1 MLLLN
6 NLIVLVVQLN
16 GNSMN
21 DSKLNFIQ
29 LFQNFVRN
37 NFRSIIIFIGSLI
50 LLLIFIQIY
59 SYYNDR
65 NLKKTSIKFF
75 NILDNE
81 DKLITDMKDLS
92 NDKNIYSILS
102 QLKLIQVNNKNK
114 NYDLSNEIYKQL
126 IKSKYL
132 NSIYLSAI
140 ATNASYTL
148 INASYI
154 ENTSRYLNDISM
166 YISLINEEL
175 ESYQSIKKELEYLNI
190 ITEIDINNLD
200 YKNNNSALELYDT
213 ISNSSL
219 ISSSIKERVKKIH
232 EFQVYK

>member
-1 MLLLN
+1 
-6 NLIVLVVQLN
+6 
-16 GNSMN
+16 MN

-37 NFRSIIIFIGSLI
+37 NFKRIIIFIGSLI

-75 NILDNE
+75 SILDNE

-126 IKSKYL
+126 IKSKNL

-166 YISLINEEL
+166 YISLINDEL

-232 EFQVYK
+232 EFQLYK

>member
-1 MLLLN
+1 
-6 NLIVLVVQLN
+6 
-16 GNSMN
+16 MN

-29 LFQNFVRN
+29 SFQYFVRN
-37 NFRSIIIFIGSLI
+37 NFRRIIILIGSLM

-59 SYYNDR
+59 LYYDDR

-75 NILDNE
+75 NILEND
-81 DKLITDMKDLS
+81 DKFITDMNDLS
-92 NDKNIYSILS
+92 DNKNIYSILS
-102 QLKLIQVNNKNK
+102 QLKLIQINNKNK
-114 NYDLSNEIYKQL
+114 NYYLSNEIYKKL
-126 IKSKYL
+126 IESKHL
-132 NSIYLSAI
+132 NSIYVSAI

-154 ENTSRYLNDISM
+154 ENTNRYLDDISK
-166 YISLINEEL
+166 YISYINDEL
-175 ESYQSIKKELEYLNI
+175 ESYKSIKKELEYLNI

-200 YKNNNSALELYDT
+200 YKNNNLALELYDT

-232 EFQVYK
+232 EFQIYK

>member
-1 MLLLN
+1 
-6 NLIVLVVQLN
+6 
-16 GNSMN
+16 MN

-29 LFQNFVRN
+29 SFQYFVRN
-37 NFRSIIIFIGSLI
+37 NFRRIIILIGSLM

-59 SYYNDR
+59 LYYDDR

-75 NILDNE
+75 NILEND
-81 DKLITDMKDLS
+81 DKFITDMNDLS
-92 NDKNIYSILS
+92 DDKNIYSILS
-102 QLKLIQVNNKNK
+102 QLKLIQINNKNK
-114 NYDLSNEIYKQL
+114 NYYLSNEIYKKL
-126 IKSKYL
+126 IESKHL
-132 NSIYLSAI
+132 NSIYVSAI

-154 ENTSRYLNDISM
+154 ENTNRYLDDISK
-166 YISLINEEL
+166 YISYINDEL
-175 ESYQSIKKELEYLNI
+175 ESYKSIKKELEYLNI

-200 YKNNNSALELYDT
+200 YKNNNLALELYDT

-232 EFQVYK
+232 EFQIYK

>member
-1 MLLLN
+1 
-6 NLIVLVVQLN
+6 
-16 GNSMN
+16 MN

-37 NFRSIIIFIGSLI
+37 NFRRIIIFIGSLI

-75 NILDNE
+75 SILDNE

>member
-1 MLLLN
+1 
-6 NLIVLVVQLN
+6 
-16 GNSMN
+16 MN

-37 NFRSIIIFIGSLI
+37 NFRRIIIFIGSLI

-166 YISLINEEL
+166 YISLINDEL

-200 YKNNNSALELYDT
+200 YKNNNLALELYDT

>member
-1 MLLLN
+1 
-6 NLIVLVVQLN
+6 
-16 GNSMN
+16 MN

-114 NYDLSNEIYKQL
+114 NYDLSNEIYKKL

-132 NSIYLSAI
+132 NSIYVSAI

>member
-1 MLLLN
+1 
-6 NLIVLVVQLN
+6 
-16 GNSMN
+16 MN

-29 LFQNFVRN
+29 FFQNFVRN

>member
-1 MLLLN
+1 
-6 NLIVLVVQLN
+6 
-16 GNSMN
+16 MN

-175 ESYQSIKKELEYLNI
+175 ESYQSIKKELEYLNF

>member
-1 MLLLN
+1 
-6 NLIVLVVQLN
+6 
-16 GNSMN
+16 MN

-37 NFRSIIIFIGSLI
+37 NFRRIIIFIGSLI

-75 NILDNE
+75 NILDNG

-232 EFQVYK
+232 EFQIYK

>member
-1 MLLLN
+1 
-6 NLIVLVVQLN
+6 
-16 GNSMN
+16 MN

-37 NFRSIIIFIGSLI
+37 NFRRIIIFIGSLI

-166 YISLINEEL
+166 YISFINDEL

-200 YKNNNSALELYDT
+200 YKNNNSALELYDK

>member
-1 MLLLN
+1 
-6 NLIVLVVQLN
+6 
-16 GNSMN
+16 MN

-29 LFQNFVRN
+29 LFQNFFRN
-37 NFRSIIIFIGSLI
+37 NFRRIIIFIGSLI
-50 LLLIFIQIY
+50 LLLIFIQIN

-81 DKLITDMKDLS
+81 DKFITDMKDLS

-200 YKNNNSALELYDT
+200 YKNNDSALELYDT

>member
-1 MLLLN
+1 
-6 NLIVLVVQLN
+6 
-16 GNSMN
+16 MN

-29 LFQNFVRN
+29 SFQNFFRN
-37 NFRSIIIFIGSLI
+37 NFRRIIIFIGSLI
-50 LLLIFIQIY
+50 LLLIFIQIF

-81 DKLITDMKDLS
+81 DKLITDMNDLS

-114 NYDLSNEIYKQL
+114 NYDLSNEIYKKL
-126 IKSKYL
+126 IESKYL
-132 NSIYLSAI
+132 NSIYVSAI

-154 ENTSRYLNDISM
+154 ENTNRYLNDISK
-166 YISLINEEL
+166 YISYINDEL
-175 ESYQSIKKELEYLNI
+175 ESYESIKKELEYLNI

-200 YKNNNSALELYDT
+200 YKNNNLALELYDT

-232 EFQVYK
+232 EFQIYK